1 MEEYLKIIK
10 SLSEQTRIRILALLH
25 QVQKAC
31 VSEIVDTLEE
41 SQYKVSRH
49 LKILQEAGLV
59 VGSKKGR
66 WIYYQLNNNQVHF
79 QDLLLNAV
87 KHISSDILHQ
97 DLERLKT
104 RLAKRVNNQCISSKA
119 EKYSESYQ

>member
-25 QVQKAC
+25 QAQEAC

-49 LKILQEAGLV
+49 LKVLQDAGMV

-66 WIYYQLNNNQVHF
+66 WIYYQLNEKQVCF
-79 QDLLLNAV
+79 QDLLLTAV
-87 KHISSDILHQ
+87 KHISSDILHE
-97 DLERLKT
+97 DLKRLKK
-104 RLAKRVNNQCISSKA
+104 RLAKRVNDQCIIGNTK
-119 EKYSESYQ
+119 KHSEGYQ